1 MSARTLHQNA
11 DPRMLPAY
19 GIGEAAH
26 YLNIAPSTLRS
37 WVLGR
42 PYPTMQ
48 GQAQFKPPI
57 AIADP
62 ERRLLSFV
70 NLVEAHVL
78 SAIRREHEVAL
89 KSVRQACDFLRRQF
103 NSTHPLATQKF
114 ETDGRDLFVTRLGQ
128 LINASQEGQLA
139 MRALLEL
146 HLRRVEWDA
155 QGLAVRLYPFTR
167 RVTEEGSPDPPRLI
181 VIDPGFGFGR
191 PVLSGTGIVTSVIA
205 ERYKAGESIE
215 ELAHDYGRQGLEIEE
230 AIRCELYAEAA

>member
-1 MSARTLHQNA
+1 MSVRTIRQEE
-11 DPRMLPAY
+11 DPRDLPAY
-19 GIGEAAH
+19 SVAEAAH

-42 PYPTMQ
+42 PYPAGK
-48 GQAQFKPPI
+48 GQAHFKPPI
-57 AIADP
+57 VIADP
-62 ERRLLSFV
+62 EQKLLSFV

-78 SAIRREHEVAL
+78 SAIRREHEVVL
-89 KSVRQACDFLRRQF
+89 QRVRQACNFLRRQF
-103 NSTHPLATQKF
+103 GSTHPLATQRF

-128 LINASQEGQLA
+128 LITASQEGQLA

-167 RVTEEGSPDPPRLI
+167 HVNQEGSPEPPRLI
-181 VIDPGFGFGR
+181 VIDPGLGFGR
-191 PVLSGTGIVTSVIA
+191 PVLAGTGIATAVIA
-205 ERYKAGESIE
+205 ERYKAGESIQ